1 MKARTVD
8 RLATAFFWLGAGVI
22 LLLLIALVGYLLFK
36 GGRWLNWAFI
46 TRPPEN
52 LKAGGGVGP
61 QLFNSFYL
69 LFLSMIF
76 TIPLGVGAGIYLAEY
91 AGRGDVNPTLA
102 LPQSK
107 GATNF
112 LLGALNLSIE
122 TLASL
127 PSIVVGLFGL
137 LVFVVSTGWGYSL
150 MAGALALTVLN
161 LPVMVRISL
170 EALHTV
176 PRDLKEASLALGASR
191 WETIWKVVLPAAF
204 PGLVTGGIITA
215 GRVFG
220 EAAALLYTAGMSS
233 PVLDFTDW
241 NPLHPNSPLNPL
253 RPAAT
258 LAVHIWKINSE
269 GLIPDVRRVA
279 DGSAALLIIVVLV
292 FNLLA
297 RWLGYVLYR
306 RMTAS

>member
-1 MKARTVD
+1 MNARLAD
-8 RLATAFFWLGAGVI
+8 RLATVFFWLGAVIII
-22 LLLLIALVGYLLFK
+22 LLLAALVGYLLFQ
-36 GGRWLNWAFI
+36 GGRWLDPGFI

-69 LFLSMIF
+69 LFLAMLF
-76 TIPLGVGAGIYLAEY
+76 TIPLGVGAGIYLVEY
-91 AGRGDVNPTLA
+91 AGKGDYNPA
-102 LPQSK
+102 QDLPQGK
-107 GATNF
+107 KATAF
-112 LLGALNLSIE
+112 LLGVINLSVE

-137 LVFVVSTGWGYSL
+137 LAFVVATGWGYSL
-150 MAGALALTVLN
+150 LAGALALTVLN
-161 LPVMVRISL
+161 LPVMVRISQ
-170 EALHTV
+170 EALQTV
-176 PRDLKEASLALGASR
+176 SGDLKEASLALGASR
-191 WETIWKVVLPAAF
+191 WETIWKIVLPAAF
-204 PGLVTGGIITA
+204 PGLVTGAIITA

-233 PVLDFTDW
+233 PMLDFGDW
-241 NPLHPNSPLNPL
+241 NPLHPNSPLNPF

-269 GLIPDVRRVA
+269 ALIPDIRRVA

-297 RWLGYVLYR
+297 RWFGRYLYR